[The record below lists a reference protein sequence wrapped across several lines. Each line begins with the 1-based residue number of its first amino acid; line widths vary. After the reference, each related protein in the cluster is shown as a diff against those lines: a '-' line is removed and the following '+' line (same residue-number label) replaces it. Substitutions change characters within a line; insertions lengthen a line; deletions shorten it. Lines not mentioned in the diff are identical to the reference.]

1 MKRLF
6 LILLIFSL
14 IIILGLRI
22 KDDWSRYRILKN
34 EVNELITKKIRL
46 LEEEKRLERLK
57 EEGSKAEVLEREA
70 REMLGL
76 KKEGEN
82 VVLILPLNNQVQN
95 KELPRSAWQNLVSR
109 FAQNNETTTPGIVL
123 PEHLKFLIAQIAH
136 IWYNFKDFFAK

>member
-1 MKRLF
+1 MKRFF

-14 IIILGLRI
+14 VIILGLRI
-22 KDDWSRYRILKN
+22 KEDWSRYRILKD
-34 EVNELITKKIRL
+34 EVNELIAKNIRL
-46 LEEEKRLERLK
+46 SEEEKRLERLK

-82 VVLILPLNNQVQN
+82 VVLILPLNNQVQG
-95 KELPRSAWQNLVSR
+95 
-109 FAQNNETTTPGIVL
+109 NETTTQGIVL
-123 PEHLKFLIAQIAH
+123 PEHLKIFIAQIIK

>member
-1 MKRLF
+1 
-6 LILLIFSL
+6 
-14 IIILGLRI
+14 
-22 KDDWSRYRILKN
+22 
-34 EVNELITKKIRL
+34 L

-95 KELPRSAWQNLVSR
+95 
-109 FAQNNETTTPGIVL
+109 NETTTKGIVSS
-123 PEHLKFLIAQIAH
+123 EHLKFFIAQI
-136 IWYNFKDFFAK
+136 IKVWYNFKTLFLKFF

>member
-1 MKRLF
+1 MKRFF
-6 LILLIFSL
+6 LILLIFGL

-34 EVNELITKKIRL
+34 EFNELITKNIRL
-46 LEEEKRLERLK
+46 SEEEKRLERLK
-57 EEGSKAEVLEREA
+57 EEGSKTEVLEREA

-95 KELPRSAWQNLVSR
+95 
-109 FAQNNETTTPGIVL
+109 NETTTKEIVSS
-123 PEHLKFLIAQIAH
+123 EHLKILIAQI
-136 IWYNFKDFFAK
+136 IKVWYNFKTLFLKFF

>member
-1 MKRLF
+1 MKRFF

-34 EVNELITKKIRL
+34 EVNELITKEIRL
-46 LEEEKRLERLK
+46 SEEEKRLERLK
-57 EEGSKAEVLEREA
+57 EEGSKTEVLEREA

-95 KELPRSAWQNLVSR
+95 
-109 FAQNNETTTPGIVL
+109 NETTTKEIIL
-123 PEHLKFLIAQIAH
+123 PEHLKIFIAQIIH
-136 IWYNFKDFFAK
+136 LWYNFKSWFLK

>member
-1 MKRLF
+1 MKRFF
-6 LILLIFSL
+6 LILLIFGL

-34 EVNELITKKIRL
+34 EFNELITKNIRL
-46 LEEEKRLERLK
+46 SEEEKRLERLK
-57 EEGSKAEVLEREA
+57 EEGSKTEVLEREA

-95 KELPRSAWQNLVSR
+95 
-109 FAQNNETTTPGIVL
+109 NETTTKEIVSS
-123 PEHLKFLIAQIAH
+123 EHLKILIAQIVKV
-136 IWYNFKDFFAK
+136 WYNFKTLFLKFF

>member
-1 MKRLF
+1 MKRFF

-34 EVNELITKKIRL
+34 EVNELITKEIRL
-46 LEEEKRLERLK
+46 SEEEKRLERLK
-57 EEGSKAEVLEREA
+57 EEGSKTEVLEREV

-82 VVLILPLNNQVQN
+82 VVLILPLNNQIQN
-95 KELPRSAWQNLVSR
+95 Q
-109 FAQNNETTTPGIVL
+109 ETTTQEIVSSK
-123 PEHLKFLIAQIAH
+123 HLKILIAQI
-136 IWYNFKDFFAK
+136 IKVWYNFKTLFLKFF

>member
-1 MKRLF
+1 MKRFF

-14 IIILGLRI
+14 VIILGLRI

-34 EVNELITKKIRL
+34 EVNELITKNIRL
-46 LEEEKRLERLK
+46 SEEEKRLERLK
-57 EEGSKAEVLEREA
+57 EEGSKVEVLEKET

-95 KELPRSAWQNLVSR
+95 
-109 FAQNNETTTPGIVL
+109 NETTTKEIVSSK
-123 PEHLKFLIAQIAH
+123 HLKILIAQI
-136 IWYNFKDFFAK
+136 IKVWYNFKTLFLKFF